1 MAPVHPADP
10 TTGSC
15 DTGHPTREF
24 LLAARSWPEHHGVR
38 TLSNRPIVRD
48 LPGCSGIRR
57 GTEGAEV
64 HMVAADRSG
73 LRAGLGA
80 LAGFGVLVGGS
91 ALALTAQAGS
101 ATRVIETA
109 ALQAALADGSL
120 VPPAVPGADRAQQRT
135 ADHLIHV
142 RLPQGDGVWSPDGTR
157 IEDPAPGTDSP
168 RRPHRPRPLSL
179 VLLGDST
186 SVGYGTTSVAE
197 LPGVVLAQ
205 AAAAHFGRPVRLS
218 SLGLTGATTADLT
231 RQLGAA
237 TTVAPDA
244 VVILIG
250 ANDIRERVPPWRSAA
265 QLGATV
271 AALVAQGVPVVVGTC
286 PDFGVIEAIPQPLRR
301 MLSTWS
307 HQLAAAQERAVTAAG
322 GRAVPLGRLVSP
334 QFAGR
339 PELFAA
345 DHFHPSGP
353 GYRRA
358 MDVMVPALLDL
369 WAPEPSSDRGRRS
382 DSGTSAPQVA

>member
-1 MAPVHPADP
+1 MN
-10 TTGSC
+10 T
-15 DTGHPTREF
+15 
-24 LLAARSWPEHHGVR
+24 
-38 TLSNRPIVRD
+38 
-48 LPGCSGIRR
+48 
-57 GTEGAEV
+57 
-64 HMVAADRSG
+64 ADRSG
-73 LRAGLGA
+73 LLAGLGA

-91 ALALTAQAGS
+91 ALALTAQARS

-120 VPPAVPGADRAQQRT
+120 VPPAVPGGDRARQRT

-142 RLPQGDGVWSPDGTR
+142 RLPQGDGIWRPDGTR
-157 IEDPAPGTDSP
+157 VPVDAAGDAVPDPTHVG
-168 RRPHRPRPLSL
+168 RVLSL
-179 VLLGDST
+179 VVLGDST
-186 SVGYGTTSVAE
+186 SVGYGTRTVDE
-197 LPGVVLAQ
+197 LPGVVLARS
-205 AAAAHFGRPVRLS
+205 AAARFDRPVRLS

-231 RQLGAA
+231 RQLGLAA
-237 TTVAPDA
+237 TRSPDA
-244 VVILIG
+244 VVILVG

-271 AALVAQGVPVVVGTC
+271 AALVAQRIPVVVGTC

-334 QFAGR
+334 QFVGR

-353 GYRRA
+353 GYQRA
-358 MDVMVPALLDL
+358 MTVMVPTLLEHWSQYL
-369 WAPEPSSDRGRRS
+369 AGGAEPGRPAAA
-382 DSGTSAPQVA
+382 GGPPAGQVA

>member
-1 MAPVHPADP
+1 M
-10 TTGSC
+10 
-15 DTGHPTREF
+15 
-24 LLAARSWPEHHGVR
+24 
-38 TLSNRPIVRD
+38 
-48 LPGCSGIRR
+48 
-57 GTEGAEV
+57 GT
-64 HMVAADRSG
+64 ADRSG

-91 ALALTAQAGS
+91 ALALTAQARS

-142 RLPQGDGVWSPDGTR
+142 RLPQGDGVWRPDGLR
-157 IEDPAPGTDSP
+157 EDDRTPDGVDAL
-168 RRPHRPRPLSL
+168 RPLSL
-179 VLLGDST
+179 VVLGDST

-197 LPGVVLAQ
+197 LPGVVLAR
-205 AAAAHFGRPVRLS
+205 AAAAHVRRPVRLS

-237 TTVAPDA
+237 TAVAPDA

-250 ANDIRERVPPWRSAA
+250 ANDIRERIPPWRSAA

-307 HQLAAAQERAVTAAG
+307 HQLAAAQERSVTAAG

-358 MDVMVPALLDL
+358 MDVMVPALLDH
-369 WAPEPSSDRGRRS
+369 WRPQSSVDV
-382 DSGTSAPQVA
+382 SGGTGPNTPQVA

>member
-1 MAPVHPADP
+1 MT
-10 TTGSC
+10 TTG
-15 DTGHPTREF
+15 R
-24 LLAARSWPEHHGVR
+24 A
-38 TLSNRPIVRD
+38 
-48 LPGCSGIRR
+48 
-57 GTEGAEV
+57 
-64 HMVAADRSG
+64 G
-73 LRAGLGA
+73 LRTGLGA
-80 LAGFGVLVGGS
+80 LAGVGVLVGGT
-91 ALALTAQAGS
+91 AVTLVAQARS

-120 VPPAVPGADRAQQRT
+120 VPPPVPGGDSARQRT

-142 RLPQGDGVWSPDGTR
+142 RLPQGDGVWHPDGTR
-157 IEDPAPGTDSP
+157 LDATDAAPPVGAADVPSTGE
-168 RRPHRPRPLSL
+168 RPLSL
-179 VLLGDST
+179 VVLGDST

-197 LPGVVLAQ
+197 LPGVVLAR
-205 AAAAHFGRPVRLS
+205 AAAAHFARPVRLS

-237 TTVAPDA
+237 TAVAPDA

-271 AALVAQGVPVVVGTC
+271 AALTAQHIPVVVGTC

-307 HQLAAAQERAVTAAG
+307 RQLAVAQERAVVAAG
-322 GRAVPLGRLVSP
+322 GRSVPLGRLVSP
-334 QFAGR
+334 QFIGH
-339 PELFAA
+339 PDLFAA

-353 GYRRA
+353 GYQRA
-358 MDVMVPALLDL
+358 MEVLVPALLQEWTGSHASGEL
-369 WAPEPSSDRGRRS
+369 GEGPAVGERSQPSVG
-382 DSGTSAPQVA
+382 QVA